1 MRIARGSW
9 KNCSAEVP
17 EGDVVMKIS
26 IIGLSLSSSWGN
38 GHATTY
44 RSLIKGLLRR
54 GHEVSFFERN
64 ESWYSA
70 HRDLPRCNLLHFY
83 GNAKDLLH
91 RWHHELGRS
100 DLIIIGSYVLESS
113 ELARELKKNPDTL
126 LAFYDIDTPVTIAQ
140 VRNDR
145 CSYLERDLLP
155 EFDLYLSFSGGTV
168 LDELQSL
175 GAKRP
180 VAFYCS
186 VDPDVHFPLDVPT
199 SIDLGY
205 LGTWS
210 EDRQAPFTELLLGP
224 ALRWN
229 DGRFAV
235 AGPQYPDAD
244 EWPRNVSHV
253 SHLPPQEHAAFYCS
267 QRFTLNLTR
276 SDMRRMGYSPSV
288 RLFEAA
294 SCGTPIISDDWPGLD
309 SLFRDGEEILI
320 ARDGDEVLEFV
331 REMDEDERAAIGAAA
346 RNRVLEGHT
355 GEQRA
360 AELETHVAGA
370 R

>member
-1 MRIARGSW
+1 
-9 KNCSAEVP
+9 
-17 EGDVVMKIS
+17 MKIS

-44 RSLIKGLLRR
+44 RSLINGLRRR
-54 GHEVSFFERN
+54 GHDVSFYERT
-64 ESWYSA
+64 ETWYSA
-70 HRDLPRCNLLHFY
+70 HRDLGRCNYLHFY
-83 GNAKDLLH
+83 GTAAELLYEAGEEI
-91 RWHHELGRS
+91 RNS

-113 ELARELKKNPDTL
+113 VIARGLKNGAL

-140 VRNDR
+140 VKKDR
-145 CSYLERDLLP
+145 CAYLERDLLP

-168 LDELQSL
+168 LDELREL
-175 GAKRP
+175 GARRP

-186 VDPDVHFPLDVPT
+186 VDPDVHVPLEVPT

-210 EDRQAPFTELLLGP
+210 EDRQAPLAELLLGP
-224 ALRWN
+224 AQRWN

-235 AGPQYPDAD
+235 AGPQYPDA
-244 EWPRNVSHV
+244 EAWPPNVHHV
-253 SHLPPQEHAAFYCS
+253 PHLPPQEHAVFYCS

-276 SDMRRMGYSPSV
+276 ADMRRMGYSPSV

-294 SCGTPIISDDWPGLD
+294 CCGTPIISDDWRGLD
-309 SLFRDGEEILI
+309 DVFRTGEEILI
-320 ARDGDEVLEFV
+320 ARNGDDVLGYV
-331 REMDEDERAAIGAAA
+331 RDMDEDERAAIGAAA
-346 RNRVLEGHT
+346 RSRVLASHT

-360 AELETHVAGA
+360 AELEAHVGSFG
-370 R
+370 